1 MGFKLKNKNVPTNF
15 LANYVRPTNL
25 SIQKSPLKQSMGK
38 AGSDLRRQ
46 QYDAKGW
53 AYDDTIAGD
62 HEGAWQPK
70 NKKKEPAVA
79 PVDEITPQGA
89 ATGLGDKITGAVT
102 SAVDSVKKMDP
113 EDFIIPQSV
122 QNLVPINVRA
132 FASDLLGLDRDI
144 TERHLSKQE
153 LAAIT
158 AAREKAEA
166 AGRSYIK
173 YDDWDEIEL
182 PNAQDEESS
191 ESNLDFLRN
200 LTRPSYNTKTTFGRM
215 GFEKNDDG
223 TYTYTDRFNF
233 NDAKGGGF
241 SAWRQALKDQP
252 NLSMYQKLRKLGTY
266 LGSGEGE
273 GANIKIVA

>member
-1 MGFKLKNKNVPTNF
+1 MGFKLKNKNIPTNF
-15 LANYVRPTNL
+15 KANYVRPTNL

-62 HEGAWQPK
+62 HKGAWQTK

-79 PVDEITPQGA
+79 PVKEPSVAPVDEITPQRAGFGL
-89 ATGLGDKITGAVT
+89 GLGDKITGAVT

-122 QNLVPINVRA
+122 QNMVPINVRA
-132 FASDLLGLDRDI
+132 FASDLMGRDRDI
-144 TERHLSKQE
+144 TERHLSKKE

-166 AGRSYIK
+166 AGRSYIT
-173 YDDWDEIEL
+173 YDDYDEIEL

-200 LTRPSYNTKTTFGRM
+200 LTRFL
-215 GFEKNDDG
+215 
-223 TYTYTDRFNF
+223 FNSLF
-233 NDAKGGGF
+233 CF
-241 SAWRQALKDQP
+241 SIFSKF
-252 NLSMYQKLRKLGTY
+252 
-266 LGSGEGE
+266 
-273 GANIKIVA
+273 